1 MKEFDLETGGGIR
14 DFIILVDLE
23 KKHVN
28 GKAGE
33 LAVCVS
39 RLNNEW
45 YEACVGITDNS
56 SCVRCVGNVNIA
68 TGLLLAAAR

>member
-1 MKEFDLETGGGIR
+1 MVLKEFDVEVGRGIR
-14 DFIILVDLE
+14 DFIILVDLK

-28 GKAGE
+28 SKAGE

-39 RLNNEW
+39 RLNNE
-45 YEACVGITDNS
+45 ACVGMTDN

-68 TGLLLAAAR
+68 TGLLLAAR